1 MVRRLKVKSLSISA
15 WAWPGRG
22 GATYEAER
30 EKETERAKEGVV
42 RGAMTPPSMTKLPD
56 GTNCLVNCKI

>member
-22 GATYEAER
+22 GATKEAEAER
-30 EKETERAKEGVV
+30 ERAKEGVL